1 MSDQPAH
8 TPARRLSWRRLRA
21 LTVKETRQLLRDKS
35 NLMVGLFL
43 PVVLIL
49 VFGYGLSFD
58 IKNAPVAIVT
68 DDTSPTAQD
77 VVAGF
82 YLSPVLFRDA
92 AALDG
97 RGATLDA
104 RRQG

>member
-1 MSDQPAH
+1 MTDQHVP
-8 TPARRLSWRRLRA
+8 TRRLSWTRLRA

-58 IKNAPVAIVT
+58 IKNAP
-68 DDTSPTAQD
+68 DQ
-77 VVAGF
+77 
-82 YLSPVLFRDA
+82 
-92 AALDG
+92 
-97 RGATLDA
+97 
-104 RRQG
+104 